1 MEAVAKAKPIVLE
14 PIVEI
19 QVTVPNANMG
29 DVTGD
34 LSSRRGRVSNTDVLS
49 GGLITISGQVPL
61 AELDDYQSKLKSMTG
76 GEGAYTMRLSH
87 YDPTPAMFQKELVK
101 RYENPED

>member
-1 MEAVAKAKPIVLE
+1 VLE

-49 GGLITISGQVPL
+49 GGMVTISGQAPL

-76 GEGAYTMRLSH
+76 GEGSYTMQLSH
-87 YDPTPAMFQKELVK
+87 YDPTPAMVQKELVK